1 MIEHGGVREIKNM
14 ITWNNTNEF
23 IQSEKVLILFS
34 IISGILGFT
43 IAISVD
49 YTPIPLAIAIILL
62 MILIPSVLGYTN
74 QSFGVAI
81 VSSAIPVC
89 LVLWAPYAR
98 IPISTSNLWTHVSIF
113 TFGFGAVLPFATI
126 SYMAGLSLYD
136 RSALRD
142 KSRYLII
149 RVSLT
154 ALLFLTIMAAYLQ
167 GILAAGMVD

>member
-1 MIEHGGVREIKNM
+1 MIAWDI
-14 ITWNNTNEF
+14 TNEF
-23 IQSEKVLILFS
+23 SQREKVLILFS

-43 IAISVD
+43 IAISVG

-81 VSSAIPVC
+81 ISSAIPVC
-89 LVLWAPYAR
+89 LVLWAPFTEV
-98 IPISTSNLWTHVSIF
+98 PISKSKIWLHASVWI
-113 TFGFGAVLPFATI
+113 FGFGVVLPFATI

-149 RVSLT
+149 RVSFT

-167 GILAAGMVD
+167 GIFASGRVD

>member
-1 MIEHGGVREIKNM
+1 MIP
-14 ITWNNTNEF
+14 WNITNEF
-23 IQSEKVLILFS
+23 SQREKVFFLFS
-34 IISGILGFT
+34 IISGMLGLA
-43 IAISVD
+43 IAISVG

-89 LVLWAPYAR
+89 LVVWAPFSEL
-98 IPISTSNLWTHVSIF
+98 PISTSTIRIHANVWI
-113 TFGFGAVLPFATI
+113 FGFGVVLPFATI
-126 SYMAGLSLYD
+126 SYIAGLSLYD

-167 GILAAGMVD
+167 NILRAGMVD